1 MVCKVTVRIDS
12 GVVVAVYEDGSIGIY
27 NVLTGEVSTA
37 RFYLPGRW
45 LTSITI
51 SKDNRYVV
59 IDLGKLFN
67 L

>member
-1 MVCKVTVRIDS
+1 MTVRIDS

-37 RFYLPGRW
+37 RFTIRGRW
-45 LTSITI
+45 ITSITI